1 MENERDQASDGSF
14 LLPYSILPFNSISF
28 NIIISSKL
36 MTQTL
41 TACLH
46 FSKIKKER
54 ESGTEGKGRVN
65 ESKEEDNKPFF
76 LSFLLSLAFS
86 LCRSFRRLSFSLS
99 LSSSFSFYPAAV
111 SFLFL

>member
-46 FSKIKKER
+46 FSKIKKDR
-54 ESGTEGKGRVN
+54 SLIFSLG
-65 ESKEEDNKPFF
+65 
-76 LSFLLSLAFS
+76 LSLIHFI
-86 LCRSFRRLSFSLS
+86 SFSLILFIPFYLS
-99 LSSSFSFYPAAV
+99 LTSSISYGLRPNEKEGREGSQ
-111 SFLFL
+111 